1 METFLTLTRPFEGK
15 PFTTLT
21 WQGRPAWVARQV
33 GQVLGYSGQG
43 KRLTNKILGEW
54 NAEFLDGR
62 DYAFLEGDDLA
73 AFRAM
78 SADGP
83 EPVSSHA
90 RNGLL
95 VLFESGLN
103 LVLLKTRSPIGI
115 RLRRFLADEVL
126 PQLARRGAYT
136 PTTDP
141 DDALGEVD
149 PRDEGAWT
157 LPHGPTVI
165 VTATRPCLAERREDR
180 LFLQARTRA
189 AYVDLCDRR
198 FRVAALHRVVDT
210 MRNVL
215 DAGAVIALEVVA
227 GEIATGLSIES
238 LFDGDDDPEADDVQ
252 GALPFDRSAA

>member
-21 WQGRPAWVARQV
+21 WRNRPAWVARHV
-33 GQVLGYSGQG
+33 GQVLGYSGEG
-43 KRLTNKILGEW
+43 KRLTNKILGDW
-54 NAEFLDGR
+54 NPEFQDGR
-62 DYAFLEGDDLA
+62 DYAFLEGDELA

-78 SADGP
+78 TADGP
-83 EPVSSHA
+83 EPVSAHA

-103 LVLLKTRSPIGI
+103 LVLLKTRSPIGV

-126 PQLARRGAYT
+126 PQLARRGYYV

-141 DDALGEVD
+141 DDALGAVD
-149 PRDEGAWT
+149 SRHDDAWT
-157 LPHGPTVI
+157 PPPGPTII
-165 VTATRPCLAERREDR
+165 VTATRPSMAERREDR
-180 LFLQARTRA
+180 LLLQARTRA

-198 FRVAALHRVVDT
+198 FRVAALHRVSDT
-210 MRNVL
+210 LRDVL
-215 DAGAVIALEVVA
+215 DPGAMIALEVVA

-238 LFDGDDDPEADDVQ
+238 LFDGDDDPLAEDAQ

>member
-1 METFLTLTRPFEGK
+1 MDTFLTLTRPFEGQ

-21 WQGRPAWVARQV
+21 WHNRPAWVARHV
-33 GQVLGYSGQG
+33 GRVLGYSGEG

-73 AFRAM
+73 AFRTM

-83 EPVSSHA
+83 EAVSPHA

-103 LVLLKTRSPIGI
+103 LVLLKTRSPIGV

-136 PTTDP
+136 PTLDP
-141 DDALGEVD
+141 EDALGDVD
-149 PRDEGAWT
+149 PRDERTWSV
-157 LPHGPTVI
+157 PPGPTVI
-165 VTATRPCLAERREDR
+165 VTATRMSLDERREDR
-180 LFLQARTRA
+180 LALQARTRA

-198 FRVAALHRVVDT
+198 FRVSALHHIVATLRD
-210 MRNVL
+210 VL
-215 DAGAVIALEVVA
+215 DDGAVIALEVEA
-227 GEIATGLSIES
+227 GELATGLSIGS
-238 LFDGDDDPEADDVQ
+238 MFSGDDDSNADDR
-252 GALPFDRSAA
+252 GLGLPFDRRVA